1 MNQLQDLK
9 LDKSQ
14 KDVRLLFI
22 NPPVDFSVFYGD
34 GAMDL
39 SDTKSSSPPLGI
51 LHLASMAREYGYQVK
66 LLDAHAESSSIGD
79 ILSLI
84 SEYRPN
90 VVCLTAMTI
99 MIDSAAKIAE
109 FIKKEFPLITTIIG
123 GVHVTAEPIETLKRY
138 RAFDY
143 AVVGEGEIVLLDF
156 LEGYRRK
163 EVERVQSLVWRDEEK
178 INVNPRRMFFKE
190 LDNLPTPGFD
200 LVPTLFSHYRLS
212 VFGTKKFRS
221 VGLVTS
227 RGCTGKCT
235 FCDLGVVGRGNS
247 SND

>member
-123 GVHVTAEPIETLKRY
+123 GVHVTAEPIETLRRY
-138 RAFDY
+138 PCFDY
-143 AVVGEGEIVLLDF
+143 AVIGEGEIVLVDF
-156 LEGYRRK
+156 LDKWSKDRIF
-163 EVERVQSLVWRDEEK
+163 ERSTVSRVLSLIWRNENGE
-178 INVNPRRMFFKE
+178 IVAN
-190 LDNLPTPGFD
+190 
-200 LVPTLFSHYRLS
+200 
-212 VFGTKKFRS
+212 
-221 VGLVTS
+221 
-227 RGCTGKCT
+227 
-235 FCDLGVVGRGNS
+235 
-247 SND
+247 